1 MSQLSSQLQLCSP
14 GGTPGSAPL
23 AQAQVSSCTW
33 LIADSIANSIAIR
46 VAVLP
51 TGPAAAAEPP
61 SEPSAADE
69 APQEASLTPGVLDAP
84 IGVGVG
90 VGGAVTA
97 LESHSSTLRR
107 PYRTVP
113 VAVRT
118 RYGLLCARLLPLCRF
133 TFEVCGQPQLHRL
146 LTPLV
151 IARAPQPLASQGGA
165 EGGR

>member
-1 MSQLSSQLQLCSP
+1 MS
-14 GGTPGSAPL
+14 GAT
-23 AQAQVSSCTW
+23 
-33 LIADSIANSIAIR
+33 
-46 VAVLP
+46 VLP
-51 TGPAAAAEPP
+51 REVARGSHSVTP
-61 SEPSAADE
+61 SRLWQLARPE
-69 APQEASLTPGVLDAP
+69 ARDYTVVTL
-84 IGVGVG
+84 
-90 VGGAVTA
+90 TA